1 MKKDE
6 EIGGKKFLDEKK
18 GVIIENVEPEEVK
31 IKKYEKKGVIIPK
44 VRKKGGQKN
53 FKKNEK

>member
-31 IKKYEKKGVIIPK
+31 IKK
-44 VRKKGGQKN
+44 VRKKRGHN
-53 FKKNEK
+53 TESTKKRGSKKI